1 AEWSP
6 PSRLLLP
13 PPPPPPSRTPRRME
27 KLAKGIEIEPHDFVR
42 FHGTA
47 RDETATMTLKN
58 RTDQKLAYKIKC
70 TSNDLFRILKPID
83 LIEPRATTEISI
95 TYRAGKGVAD
105 DRHHMGVYFI
115 PAPEGCTATSVW
127 AEHYGKAVGEYRV
140 KIVVESSS
148 SRKE

>member
-1 AEWSP
+1 RS
-6 PSRLLLP
+6 LP
-13 PPPPPPSRTPRRME
+13 HTME
-27 KLAKGIEIEPHDFVR
+27 KLSKGIEIDPHDQVR
-42 FHGTA
+42 FHGTG
-47 RDETATMTLKN
+47 RDETVTMTLKN

-70 TSNDLFRILKPID
+70 TSNELFRILKPID
-83 LIEPRATTEISI
+83 LIEPRAVTEISI

-148 SRKE
+148 SRKEQ

>member
-1 AEWSP
+1 
-6 PSRLLLP
+6 PSGR
-13 PPPPPPSRTPRRME
+13 PSHRIMD
-27 KLAKGIEIEPHDFVR
+27 KLAKGLEIEPRDAVR
-42 FHGTA
+42 FTFTGK
-47 RDETATMTLKN
+47 DETVTMTLRN

-70 TSNDLFRILKPID
+70 TSNELFKILKPID

-95 TYRAGKGVAD
+95 TYRAGKGIAD

-115 PAPEGCTATSVW
+115 PAPEGCTAVSVW

-140 KIVVESSS
+140 KIVVESSN